1 MIVDKLWS
9 EVFPGAR
16 VWVHEY
22 DTTQFGSVNCVLVD
36 LGRGELA
43 VISPAPRLNA
53 YGFASMD
60 RRGKL
65 TTIIAP
71 NSGHQD
77 GIVPW
82 QARYPAAACYAPRAA
97 LGAIRQPGM
106 RPLLALDEW
115 RAAPGI
121 ECRELP
127 GTRHG
132 GTLLSVQRN
141 NPAAGGRSVVYTD
154 EIVIH
159 LGSLPASLLLAT
171 VFWLTRSAPGLRL
184 NRAYTRWQCTD
195 APAIARAVIA
205 MLDDRAAVIPSHGG
219 VLAELDAGERV
230 KTMLLELS
238 K

>member
-1 MIVDKLWS
+1 VPVDKLWS

-22 DTTQFGSVNCVLVD
+22 IAPHFGQVNCVLVD
-36 LGRGELA
+36 LGRGELG

-71 NSGHQD
+71 NSGHQA

-97 LGAIRQPGM
+97 LGTIRQPGM
-106 RPLLALDEW
+106 RPLMALDEW
-115 RAAPGI
+115 RAGPGI

-132 GTLLSVQRN
+132 GTLLRVHRN
-141 NPAAGGRSVVYTD
+141 SPEAGGRSVVYAD

-159 LGSLPASLLLAT
+159 LGSLPQSLLLAAA
-171 VFWLTRSAPGLRL
+171 FWLTRSAPGLRI
-184 NRAYTRWQCTD
+184 NRAYTRWHCTD
-195 APAIARAVIA
+195 AAAVARVVIDA
-205 MLDDRAAVIPSHGG
+205 LDDRAAVIPSHGG
-219 VLAELDAGERV
+219 ALSEPDAGERV
-230 KTMLLELS
+230 KAMLLELS